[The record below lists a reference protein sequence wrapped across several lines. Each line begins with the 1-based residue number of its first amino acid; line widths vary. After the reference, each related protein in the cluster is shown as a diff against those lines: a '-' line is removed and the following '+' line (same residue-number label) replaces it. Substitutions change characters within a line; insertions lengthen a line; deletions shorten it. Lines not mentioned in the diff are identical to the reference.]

1 MNRQDRARQF
11 MPFAALR
18 GYYDK
23 IREKQRIR
31 EPKRELSEYEE
42 EKLSYKLNQ
51 LQKGQMVSVTYYN
64 VDAYETIEG
73 LISNFDDT
81 FRKLT
86 IVKTVIP
93 FDDILDVNREG
104 IKSLDDV

>member
-1 MNRQDRARQF
+1 
-11 MPFAALR
+11 
-18 GYYDK
+18 
-23 IREKQRIR
+23 
-31 EPKRELSEYEE
+31 
-42 EKLSYKLNQ
+42 
-51 LQKGQMVSVTYYN
+51 MVSVTYYN
-64 VDAYETIEG
+64 VDAYETIKG

>member
-23 IREKQRIR
+23 IREKQRIK
-31 EPKRELSEYEE
+31 ESKRKLSEYEE

-104 IKSLDDV
+104 LKSLDDV